1 MILLCSNALPRLE
14 ISSIE
19 KFLNAGGIIRARI
32 ISMNGSGCCDS
43 RERKREGC
51 KRKKKRRKEKR
62 WKGTSIRGAKAALLY
77 LWHAL
82 LTPATFPLEESF
94 SPPAGIRPSVG
105 WTSRNASRICNVT
118 ARLSSRFFS
127 LLLSSSV
134 YSSWEGTSFHA
145 SSPWETWKHRAR
157 RNIFR
162 RVPRRFPPKIS
173 YTSFH
178 KGDTMIPW
186 NFHIF
191 SIISRVR
198 IVYRFFYNQIGWN
211 KRGALRFSFLLERI
225 LRIVPLKGDRV
236 RGMHGTKKN
245 IVIFLPPTEYR
256 EIHQVGFSKFHLDF
270 Q

>member
-82 LTPATFPLEESF
+82 LTSATFPLEESF

-162 RVPRRFPPKIS
+162 REIVPRRFPPKIS

-178 KGDTMIPW
+178 KDDTMIPW
-186 NFHIF
+186 NFRSTIYSLSYHESESFIVSFTIKQVEIRGEHCGNF
-191 SIISRVR
+191 SSRTNPQNR
-198 IVYRFFYNQIGWN
+198 SFKGRSCTRDAWN
-211 KRGALRFSFLLERI
+211 KEKYRNFFTSN
-225 LRIVPLKGDRV
+225 RV
-236 RGMHGTKKN
+236 
-245 IVIFLPPTEYR
+245 
-256 EIHQVGFSKFHLDF
+256 
-270 Q
+270 